1 MAGRGLTSATE
12 NYIIIEIISKSK
24 FYLDFDDEFAR
35 DVEKHLEKQMVAYSM
50 NLIWQDGRYPYILAV
65 NVAPGACE
73 QNTRAHLKVRVC
85 LPEYP
90 DKSFWMYAMNDG
102 SNPEGD
108 TLVQPLPGQF
118 RWERKSSS
126 QIS

>member
-1 MAGRGLTSATE
+1 MQGFPDKYDPGLDGWTGLNE
-12 NYIIIEIISKSK
+12 
-24 FYLDFDDEFAR
+24 R
-35 DVEKHLEKQMVAYSM
+35 DRKSM
-50 NLIWQDGRYPYILAV
+50 NLIWQDGQYPYILAV

-73 QNTRAHLKVRVC
+73 QDTRAHLKVKVC

-118 RWERKSSS
+118 RWESKSPS